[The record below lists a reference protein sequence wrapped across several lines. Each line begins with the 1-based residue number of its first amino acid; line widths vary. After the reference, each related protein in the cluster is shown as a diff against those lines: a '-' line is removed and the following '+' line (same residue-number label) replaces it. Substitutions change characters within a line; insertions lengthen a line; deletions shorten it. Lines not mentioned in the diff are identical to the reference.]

1 MALIF
6 RPLPR
11 GAGQSEC
18 VAAGVVPGG
27 APSPGLRPT
36 SPCGRCREDTS
47 AARRTVG
54 DWCTGLAIAALLAVT
69 SAAARAAPVDQP
81 VRATFQQLPLRTLL
95 GRLQAATGVPLILD
109 RRLDPT
115 RRISL
120 ECRGERLDAI
130 LGRLADETGTE
141 VAVLKGSAWLV
152 PTGEAGRITAADELL
167 QGRLRQL
174 PPTVRRRL
182 ERAAPWSWPAGATP
196 AGLLEELREEA
207 AAGGLPL
214 PAAGLTEAI
223 PHDHLAAGS
232 LLPLM
237 LAERFDLIAMQYGLR
252 VDWQMA
258 GMNRARLEGRL
269 VPVPAE
275 DAGRTA
281 RPTTS
286 TSASAR
292 PRQPVTPGRRPA
304 DGATSRYT
312 LRVAAPFTELLAAVA
327 KQLDLEPRIDRATLR
342 RRGVDSREIV
352 RLKVADVDRDG
363 LLDAIVEP
371 LGLTWTIEGRTL
383 TVTAAPRVTP

>member
-1 MALIF
+1 M
-6 RPLPR
+6 
-11 GAGQSEC
+11 
-18 VAAGVVPGG
+18 
-27 APSPGLRPT
+27 
-36 SPCGRCREDTS
+36 
-47 AARRTVG
+47 
-54 DWCTGLAIAALLAVT
+54 LAVT

-286 TSASAR
+286 ASAR

-327 KQLDLEPRIDRATLR
+327 KQLDLEPRIDQATLR